1 MGSFFSSL
9 VTPPPGSTSESSRV
23 QAFHSSSEWKNHFN
37 SVKGSNQLM
46 VIDFTA
52 TWCGPCKFMAPVFSE
67 LSERFPD
74 AIFVK
79 IDVDELPDVSREFGV
94 QAMPTFI
101 LLKQGKEVDK
111 IVGAKRDELEKKVAL
126 HCQN

>member
-1 MGSFFSSL
+1 MFFVGS
-9 VTPPPGSTSESSRV
+9 
-23 QAFHSSSEWKNHFN
+23 K
-37 SVKGSNQLM
+37 M
-46 VIDFTA
+46 VIDLTA

-67 LSERFPD
+67 LSARFTD

-111 IVGAKRDELEKKVAL
+111 IIGAKKDELEKKVAL
-126 HCQN
+126 HCQNSSM